1 MYRITEIAAEN
12 PAKFQKILIHEHVMK
27 LYSNME
33 SNNKITFFFFAFL
46 KGKCEHEFINYL

>member
-1 MYRITEIAAEN
+1 MYRIKEIAAEN

-27 LYSNME
+27 LHSNME
-33 SNNKITFFFFAFL
+33 SNNKTTFFFSFL